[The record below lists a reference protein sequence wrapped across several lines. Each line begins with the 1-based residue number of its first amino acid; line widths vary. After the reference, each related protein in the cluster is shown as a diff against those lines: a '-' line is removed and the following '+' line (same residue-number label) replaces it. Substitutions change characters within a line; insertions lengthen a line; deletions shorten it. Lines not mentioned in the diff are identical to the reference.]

1 MVSTPLKNI
10 SQWEGLS
17 HILWTKNMF
26 QATNQKV
33 FITANRTA
41 IKKFLLPEA
50 STCSPSWLVES
61 PIIMLGSMAQNV
73 GKYKVKVPKKQK
85 IIQNVNLKREHI
97 YLNIS
102 PKKNIWRILPVPYFW
117 QRPPGRDSM
126 IATARSARSLDSP
139 FSSRFPHQRRDGHV
153 HLAGGIMARNDDGYP
168 LVNIQKTMVNHH
180 F

>member
-1 MVSTPLKNI
+1 
-10 SQWEGLS
+10 
-17 HILWTKNMF
+17 MF

-102 PKKNIWRILPVPYFW
+102 PQKNIWRILPVPYF
-117 QRPPGRDSM
+117 
-126 IATARSARSLDSP
+126 
-139 FSSRFPHQRRDGHV
+139 
-153 HLAGGIMARNDDGYP
+153 
-168 LVNIQKTMVNHH
+168 
-180 F
+180 